1 MDEFSIPNV
10 LALFSMLP
18 LFAAGLSLV
27 IGHKPLGNRLHSQS
41 LIALVAGLLNTGM
54 AGFTLFY
61 CTQVHPLVLHVGTR
75 TGPLGI
81 TLVADTFAALMLMVT
96 SLIFLASI
104 PYAIDLLDGR
114 DRMGYFPLALFL
126 LMGVNG
132 TFLAGDVFNLFV
144 FFEILVIS
152 SFVLLTLGGQGDQI
166 RGGMRFVV
174 LNLLASLVFL
184 GGIAVVYGV
193 FGTLN
198 FAHLAALVS
207 LSAVPPWVL
216 PVLGGLFFVSF
227 GNKAAL
233 FPLHFWLP
241 SSYHTTHPAVNALF
255 GGLLTKVGIYSLL
268 RVFPLILPSLIFDW
282 HVFFLVIAGTTI
294 AVGTLG
300 AFSHRT
306 IRRILSF
313 KIIGHVGFIFLGLG
327 MAGSGTIP
335 VEICLAAA
343 IVYLLH
349 HMIVKTALLMA
360 GGIVEHESKTG
371 RVYLNPN
378 PHQGLLIR
386 RPWLG
391 LWFFLAAISLLGVPP
406 FSGFVGKVGIV
417 QLLVQDQ
424 QWLLLVVVTVSSILT
439 LMLVGRIWQS
449 FFWGEPVQEKMIARE
464 ESRPATS
471 LLSLSPVAGLVLCS
485 LLMGIFG
492 QQVWSFSAQAA
503 KELHNRQGYVE
514 MVGLATGPEGEQH

>member
-1 MDEFSIPNV
+1 
-10 LALFSMLP
+10 
-18 LFAAGLSLV
+18 
-27 IGHKPLGNRLHSQS
+27 
-41 LIALVAGLLNTGM
+41 
-54 AGFTLFY
+54 
-61 CTQVHPLVLHVGTR
+61 
-75 TGPLGI
+75 
-81 TLVADTFAALMLMVT
+81 
-96 SLIFLASI
+96 
-104 PYAIDLLDGR
+104 
-114 DRMGYFPLALFL
+114 
-126 LMGVNG
+126 
-132 TFLAGDVFNLFV
+132 
-144 FFEILVIS
+144 
-152 SFVLLTLGGQGDQI
+152 
-166 RGGMRFVV
+166 MRFVV

-207 LSAVPPWVL
+207 SSAVPPWVL

-471 LLSLSPVAGLVLCS
+471 LLSHSPVAGLVFCS

-503 KELHNRQGYVE
+503 KELHNRQGYIE
-514 MVGLATGPEGEQH
+514 MVGLATGPEGQQH